1 MLTPPARSQP
11 QPGHLY
17 DVAVVG
23 AGVAGCEL
31 AYRLARGTGGEGGTE
46 GGGTADRP
54 GQDVLLVSQA
64 LDHLG
69 NLYAPTTEG
78 AEFPQGSLFA
88 DVARQVAPSTDG
100 KAIDGWAFH
109 RALKARLEDTGGIH
123 LLQSCVTA
131 VTEDAGSGEKAV
143 TLSTWEGP
151 PLRARRVVLAV
162 GAFLK
167 ARLLV
172 GDSMEDAGRL
182 SEVAY
187 DFLADDLASWGLWL
201 TPTERQTASGEGAYE
216 VRFLTVPAAEQDD
229 FLLRRTDAVYALG
242 QMTAGEH
249 SYASVL
255 RDAARLAA
263 ELLNFTPEPPE
274 RP

>member
-17 DVAVVG
+17 DAAVVG

-31 AYRLARGTGGEGGTE
+31 AYRLAR
-46 GGGTADRP
+46 A

-78 AEFPQGSLFA
+78 AEFPGDSLFGE
-88 DVARQVAPSTDG
+88 VAAEIMPQQG
-100 KAIDGWAFH
+100 GWVFH
-109 RALKARLEDTGGIH
+109 RALKARLENTTGIH
-123 LLQSCVTA
+123 LLQSCVTGLY
-131 VTEDAGSGEKAV
+131 EDAGVV

-151 PLRARRVVLAV
+151 ALRATRVVLAV

-167 ARLLV
+167 ARLLQ
-172 GDSMEDAGRL
+172 GESLEDAGRL

-187 DFLADDLASWGLWL
+187 DFLADDLSAQGMWL
-201 TPTERQTASGEGAYE
+201 LPAERRTQGSDSDAQPNYE
-216 VRFLTVPAAEQDD
+216 VRFLTLPPTELDGFA
-229 FLLRRTDAVYALG
+229 LRRSDAVYALG
-242 QMTAGEH
+242 QMTVRPDH
-249 SYASVL
+249 SDHTYASVL
-255 RDAARLAA
+255 HDAAALSRL
-263 ELLNFTPEPPE
+263 LLN
-274 RP
+274 RA

>member
-23 AGVAGCEL
+23 AGLAGCEL
-31 AYRLARGTGGEGGTE
+31 AYRLARGTETE
-46 GGGTADRP
+46 GGGSDARK
-54 GQDVLLVSQA
+54 GQDVLLVTQA

-69 NLYAPTTEG
+69 NLYSPTTQG
-78 AEFPQGSLFA
+78 ADFPQGSLFA
-88 DVARQVAPSTDG
+88 DVARQIAPNTDG
-100 KAIDGWAFH
+100 WVFH

-131 VTEDAGSGEKAV
+131 VTEDADVV

-187 DFLADDLASWGLWL
+187 DFLADDLASWGLWM
-201 TPTERQTASGEGAYE
+201 TPTERRATTEEGVPGYE
-216 VRFLTVPAAEQDD
+216 VRFLTVPAAEQDG

-255 RDAARLAA
+255 RDAARLAG
-263 ELLNFTPEPPE
+263 ELLTDGVAVPETLE
-274 RP
+274 HS

>member
-17 DVAVVG
+17 AVAVVG
-23 AGVAGCEL
+23 AGLAGCEL
-31 AYRLARGTGGEGGTE
+31 AFRLAQ
-46 GGGTADRP
+46 A

-69 NLYAPTTEG
+69 NLYSPGIEG
-78 AEFPQGSLFA
+78 AGFPEGSLYA
-88 DVARQVAPSTDG
+88 EVAGQVAPSTDG
-100 KAIDGWAFH
+100 WVFH
-109 RALKARLEDTGGIH
+109 RALKARLEDTTGIH

-131 VTEDAGSGEKAV
+131 LDEVDGAV

-167 ARLLV
+167 ARLLL
-172 GDSMEDAGRL
+172 GDSLEDAGRL

-187 DFLADDLASWGLWL
+187 DFLADDLAAQGLWL
-201 TPTERQTASGEGAYE
+201 LPAERRTSPGAGEAPAYE
-216 VRFLTVPAAEQDD
+216 VRFLTVPANELDG
-229 FLLRRTDAVYALG
+229 FRLRRTDLVYSVG
-242 QMTAGEH
+242 QMNAGEH

-255 RDAARLAA
+255 HDAARLA
-263 ELLNFTPEPPE
+263 EDLLTSSPVSP
-274 RP
+274 

>member
-1 MLTPPARSQP
+1 MLTPPARSRP
-11 QPGHLY
+11 QSGHLY

-31 AYRLARGTGGEGGTE
+31 AYRLATGTQTQ
-46 GGGTADRP
+46 P
-54 GQDVLLVSQA
+54 GLDVLLVSQA

-69 NLYAPTTEG
+69 NLYAQTVTG
-78 AEFPQGSLFA
+78 ADFLPGSLFA
-88 DVARQVAPSTDG
+88 EVAEQFAPVAESWP
-100 KAIDGWAFH
+100 FH
-109 RALKARLEDTGGIH
+109 RALKARLEDTTGIH

-131 VTEDAGSGEKAV
+131 LDEDAGVA

-187 DFLADDLASWGLWL
+187 DFLAEDLAARGLWL
-201 TPTERQTASGEGAYE
+201 QPCERRTQGAEPEYE
-216 VRFLTVPAAEQDD
+216 VRFLSIPAAELDG
-229 FLLRRTDAVYALG
+229 FLLRRTDSVYAVG
-242 QMTAGEH
+242 QMTLRPDGTPH
-249 SYASVL
+249 NYASVL
-255 RDAARLAA
+255 RDAATLADH
-263 ELLNFTPEPPE
+263 LLGLTS
-274 RP
+274 

>member
-31 AYRLARGTGGEGGTE
+31 AYRLARGTDGEGT
-46 GGGTADRP
+46 DDQS

-69 NLYAPTTEG
+69 NLYSPTIQG

-88 DVARQVAPSTDG
+88 DVARRVAPSTDG
-100 KAIDGWAFH
+100 RSIDGWAFH

-131 VTEDAGSGEKAV
+131 VTEDKGVV

-187 DFLADDLASWGLWL
+187 DFLAEDLASWGLWL
-201 TPTERQTASGEGAYE
+201 TPTERRTPNEEGIPSYE
-216 VRFLTVPAAEQDD
+216 VRFLTVPAAEQDG
-229 FLLRRTDAVYALG
+229 FLLRRSDAVYALG

-255 RDAARLAA
+255 DDAARLASELLVPVA
-263 ELLNFTPEPPE
+263 ELPE

>member
-11 QPGHLY
+11 QPGHHY

-23 AGVAGCEL
+23 AGLAGCEL
-31 AYRLARGTGGEGGTE
+31 AYRLAT
-46 GGGTADRP
+46 GTATQP
-54 GQDVLLVSQA
+54 GLDVLLVSQA

-69 NLYAPTTEG
+69 NLYAPTVAG
-78 AEFPQGSLFA
+78 ADFPAGSVFA
-88 DVARQVAPSTDG
+88 DVAVQTAPQ
-100 KAIDGWAFH
+100 IDAWMFH
-109 RALKARLEDTGGIH
+109 RALKARLENTTGIH

-131 VTEDAGSGEKAV
+131 FQEAAGVV

-151 PLRARRVVLAV
+151 PLHARRAVLAV

-172 GDSMEDAGRL
+172 GDTLEDAGRL

-201 TPTERQTASGEGAYE
+201 VPTERRTWNADPAYE
-216 VRFLTVPAAEQDD
+216 VRFLSVPRGELDG
-229 FLLRRTDAVYALG
+229 FRLRRCDAVYALG
-242 QMTAGEH
+242 QMVTGEH
-249 SYASVL
+249 NHASVL
-255 RDAARLAA
+255 EDAATLAG
-263 ELLNFTPEPPE
+263 ELLGHAP
-274 RP
+274 

>member
-31 AYRLARGTGGEGGTE
+31 AYRLARGT
-46 GGGTADRP
+46 DNHS

-78 AEFPQGSLFA
+78 AEFPQDSLFA
-88 DVARQVAPSTDG
+88 DVARQIAPSTDG
-100 KAIDGWAFH
+100 WVFH

-131 VTEDAGSGEKAV
+131 VTEDAGAEGKESTV

-187 DFLADDLASWGLWL
+187 DFLAEDLASWGLWL
-201 TPTERQTASGEGAYE
+201 TPTERRTAPSTREGEYE
-216 VRFLTVPAAEQDD
+216 VRFLTVPAAELDG
-229 FLLRRTDAVYALG
+229 FLLRRCGAVYALG

-255 RDAARLAA
+255 GDAARLAA
-263 ELLNFTPEPPE
+263 ELLVPVPEPLE